1 MESKIKRNINIYSQF
16 KLKIKRGI
24 KGIINTYNKAY
35 ILLYFL
41 LKLSKKGYK
50 QSKARIINNVKG
62 ITLKNSNS
70 ILNINKLIILFT
82 NIIKVG
88 NVS

>member
-1 MESKIKRNINIYSQF
+1 LEIR
-16 KLKIKRGI
+16 RGI

-41 LKLSKKGYK
+41 LKLNKGRYK
-50 QSKARIINNVKG
+50 QNRARIINNIKG
-62 ITLKNSNS
+62 ITLKNFNS
-70 ILNINKLIILFT
+70 ILNVNKLITLFI